1 MTIPRMRTINELVQ
15 EIKVQDP
22 RSAIS
27 YHYIRSLCKAGKIK
41 CILVNSKYLIDLDAF
56 ITYLSGL
63 CELSS

>member
-1 MTIPRMRTINELVQ
+1 MIPKMRTINEMVK
-15 EIKVQDP
+15 EIKAQDP

-41 CILVNSKYLIDLDAF
+41 CILVNSKYLVDLDAF

-63 CELSS
+63 CDVSS

>member
-1 MTIPRMRTINELVQ
+1 MIPKMRTINEMVK
-15 EIKVQDP
+15 EIKTQDP

-41 CILVNSKYLIDLDAF
+41 CILVNSKYLVDLDAF

-63 CELSS
+63 CEVSS